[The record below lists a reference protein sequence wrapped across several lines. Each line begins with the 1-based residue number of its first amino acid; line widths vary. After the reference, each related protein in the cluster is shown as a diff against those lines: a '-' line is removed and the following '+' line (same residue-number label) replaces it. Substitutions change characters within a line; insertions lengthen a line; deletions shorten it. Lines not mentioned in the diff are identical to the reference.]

1 MLFFPAFARLRVHS
15 PPNFGENF
23 FGVVV
28 SRSLKKT
35 LGYSQ
40 MEFFISSLD
49 IDDAYIVQVP
59 SLGNESLN
67 LQNTAFPLM

>member
-1 MLFFPAFARLRVHS
+1 
-15 PPNFGENF
+15 
-23 FGVVV
+23 
-28 SRSLKKT
+28 
-35 LGYSQ
+35 

-67 LQNTAFPLM
+67 LQNYCYSSNVKIPTLLTQLR